1 MEISE
6 VHKWERAVT
15 MLLNV
20 LGWDLEWVGKEDK
33 SWDAE
38 GYSMYNRKVVIEM
51 KFRDK
56 YYEEKLLEKY
66 KYDKLMELPDDIIKI
81 YFVNDPKANYM
92 FWLDKIDMPEP
103 TELYCPSTTIWNN
116 KKIKKQVYL
125 LKENMASRINLNTN

>member
-38 GYSMYNRKVVIEM
+38 GYSMYNRKGVIEM
-51 KFRDK
+51 KVRDK

-103 TELYCPSTTIWNN
+103 IELYCPSTTIWNS

>member
-56 YYEEKLLEKY
+56 YYEEKLLEKH
-66 KYDKLMELPDDIIKI
+66 KR
-81 YFVNDPKANYM
+81 
-92 FWLDKIDMPEP
+92 
-103 TELYCPSTTIWNN
+103 S
-116 KKIKKQVYL
+116 
-125 LKENMASRINLNTN
+125 

>member
-103 TELYCPSTTIWNN
+103 IELYCPSTTIWNS

>member
-15 MLLNV
+15 MILNV
-20 LGWDLEWVGKEDK
+20 LGWNLEWVGKEDK

-103 TELYCPSTTIWNN
+103 TELYCPSTTIWNS